1 MSRDVSLYLE
11 DILLACQKIQRYTT
25 EMSLADFKGD
35 ERTYDAVIR
44 NLEIIGE
51 AASNVE
57 PEYQQQHPD
66 IEWRSITAFRNI
78 LAHGYFSIKD
88 EIVWDIVQNKVP
100 QLEELIWNLLDS
112 LKR

>member
-1 MSRDVSLYLE
+1 MSRDVGLYLE
-11 DILLACQKIQRYTT
+11 DILLACQKIKRYTAG
-25 EMSLADFKGD
+25 MSLADFRGD
-35 ERTYDAVIR
+35 ERTDDAVIR
-44 NLEIIGE
+44 NLEIIGK
-51 AASNVE
+51 AARNVE
-57 PEYQQQHPD
+57 PEFQQQYPEV
-66 IEWRSITAFRNI
+66 EWRSITALRNI

>member
-1 MSRDVSLYLE
+1 MSRDVGLYLD
-11 DILLACQKIQRYTT
+11 DILLACQKIRRYTAG
-25 EMSLADFKGD
+25 MSFADFKGD

-51 AASNVE
+51 AARNVE
-57 PEYQQQHPD
+57 PEFQQQYPEV
-66 IEWRSITAFRNI
+66 EWRSITAFRNI
-78 LAHGYFSIKD
+78 LAQGYFSVKD